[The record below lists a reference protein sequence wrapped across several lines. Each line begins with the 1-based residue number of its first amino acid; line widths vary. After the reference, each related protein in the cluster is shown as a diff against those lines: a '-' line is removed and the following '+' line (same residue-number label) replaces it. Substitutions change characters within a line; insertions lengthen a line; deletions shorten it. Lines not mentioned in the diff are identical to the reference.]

1 MQTQHEQTMQLPRT
15 VQEIADVIGSERA
28 LYLVGK
34 LPRYEGGVEG
44 KKSSRVILYVPT
56 LARLDDDHELVRI
69 LGRDDATKL
78 CKSFGGEVL
87 HPANCREIYRR
98 FRDKSIASMVADMV
112 GSGLPNGYAVAHVA
126 NLFGVSGRTV
136 RNVCAI

>member
-1 MQTQHEQTMQLPRT
+1 MQTQHEQTMQLPSS
-15 VQEIADVIGSERA
+15 VQEIADVIGHERA

-56 LARLDDDHELVRI
+56 LARLNDDHDLVRI
-69 LGRDDATKL
+69 LGRDDAMKL
-78 CKSFGGEVL
+78 CRAFPGANL
-87 HPANCREIYRR
+87 NPANCREIYQR
-98 FRDKSIASMVADMV
+98 FRDKSIARMVADMV

-136 RNVCAI
+136 RNACAT

>member
-1 MQTQHEQTMQLPRT
+1 MLPSS
-15 VQEIADVIGSERA
+15 VQEIAEVIGQERA

-34 LPRYEGGVEG
+34 LPRYIGGVDG

-78 CKSFGGEVL
+78 CKEFGGLTL

-98 FRDKSIASMVADMV
+98 FRDKSIAGMVADMV
-112 GSGLPNGYAVAHVA
+112 SNGLPNGYAVEHVA

-136 RNVCAI
+136 RNVCAA